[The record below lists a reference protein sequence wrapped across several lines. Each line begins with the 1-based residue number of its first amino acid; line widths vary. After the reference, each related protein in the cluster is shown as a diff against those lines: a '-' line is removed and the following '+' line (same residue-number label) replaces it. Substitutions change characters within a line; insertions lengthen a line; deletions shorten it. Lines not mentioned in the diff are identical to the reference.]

1 MAPVLGGR
9 AGADVAEQDD
19 QGAGH
24 GRLGRP
30 EPADLGGPEPQV
42 VGELGTGRGRPRLP
56 LVVADHPV
64 AEAPAGQLT
73 QQHRQ
78 VMDGLDAGVGVVD
91 GGRERLVGDV
101 DQPADAETDWME
113 RASGCPGRA

>member
-1 MAPVLGGR
+1 
-9 AGADVAEQDD
+9 
-19 QGAGH
+19 
-24 GRLGRP
+24 
-30 EPADLGGPEPQV
+30 
-42 VGELGTGRGRPRLP
+42 

-64 AEAPAGQLT
+64 ADAPAGQLT